1 MRRILF
7 DGAQIELGLLPLEA
21 PKNKIWI
28 KILGIWKLAT
38 LWINVLGTWKIGKP
52 FVKVEGNWK

>member
-21 PKNKIWI
+21 PIPPP
-28 KILGIWKLAT
+28 T
-38 LWINVLGTWKIGKP
+38 NVVFIPAPLTAGMSELTG
-52 FVKVEGNWK
+52 GLNA